1 MHIIWHTPMKS
12 VKVGILGAAGYTGGE
27 LIRLLL
33 NHPQV
38 EIVFANSE
46 SNAGNKVYEVHEG
59 LIGDTE
65 LEFTS
70 ETPFDKVDVVFFCF
84 GHGKS
89 EQFLKEHSIPA
100 DVKIIDLAQDFR
112 IKGDH
117 DYVYGLPEINKAEIQ
132 QAQHLANPG
141 CFATCIQVALL
152 PAAHL
157 NLLKEDVAVNAI
169 TGSTGA
175 GQKPGATTHFSWRSD
190 NLSIYKAFSH
200 QHIAEIRQSL
210 TQIQGCLDA
219 SIDFIPY
226 RGNFARGIFCTAVV
240 KTIAN
245 AEDVIAAYK
254 DFYRDAAFTHYS
266 DKAIDLKQ
274 VVNTNKA
281 LVHVDCF
288 EGKILVTSA
297 IDNLLKGAVGQAVQ
311 NMNLLFGLEE
321 TAGLKLKA
329 SAF

>member
-1 MHIIWHTPMKS
+1 MIR
-12 VKVGILGAAGYTGGE
+12 VGILGAAGYTGGE
-27 LIRLLL
+27 LLRLLL
-33 NHPQV
+33 NHPEA

-46 SNAGNKVYEVHEG
+46 SNAGNLVSDVHEG

-65 LEFTS
+65 LQFTD
-70 ETPFDKVDVVFFCF
+70 EMPFDKVDVVFFCF

-100 DVKIIDLAQDFR
+100 NVKIIDLAQDFR
-112 IKGDH
+112 IKGTH
-117 DYVYGLPEINKAEIQ
+117 DYVYGLPEINKSDIQ
-132 QAQHLANPG
+132 QAQHVANPG
-141 CFATCIQVALL
+141 CFATCIQLALL

-157 NLLKEDVAVNAI
+157 NLLKEDISVNAI

-175 GQKPGATTHFSWRSD
+175 GQKPAATTHFSWRTG

-200 QHIAEIRQSL
+200 QHIAEISQSL
-210 TQIQGCLDA
+210 RQVQGYLDA

-226 RGNFARGIFCTAVV
+226 RGDFARGIFCTSVI
-240 KTIAN
+240 KTKAPAN
-245 AEDVIAAYK
+245 DIVAAYK
-254 DFYRDAAFTHYS
+254 EFYQDAAFTHYS

-281 LVHVDCF
+281 LVHVDGF
-288 EGKILVTSA
+288 DGKVLITSC

-311 NMNLLFGLEE
+311 NMNLMFGIDER
-321 TAGLKLKA
+321 AGLRLKA